1 MASRLRILIAEDN
14 RVLADVMRFNLEAE
28 GFEVTVAHN
37 GQKALGIAQTDCFDL
52 IISDYQM
59 PGLSGEE
66 LLRGIRADSVNTT
79 AVCVL
84 CSAKGYELDEEQL
97 KDELG
102 LHSIVM
108 KPFSPRE
115 LVEVA
120 QEVNTNPGPA
130 GLCATKLALS

>member
-37 GQKALGIAQTDCFDL
+37 GQKALGIAQTDYFDL
-52 IISDYQM
+52 VISDYQM

-97 KDELG
+97 TDELG

-108 KPFSPRE
+108 KPFSPRD
-115 LVEVA
+115 LVVLA
-120 QEVNTNPGPA
+120 QEIEINPGPA

>member
-37 GQKALGIAQTDCFDL
+37 GRKALGIAQAECFDL

-66 LLRGIRADSVNTT
+66 LLRGIRADSVNTS

-84 CSAKGYELDEEQL
+84 CSAKGYELDEGQL
-97 KDELG
+97 KDDLG
-102 LHSIVM
+102 LHSIVL
-108 KPFSPRE
+108 KPFSPRD
-115 LVEVA
+115 LVVLA
-120 QEVNTNPGPA
+120 QEVKTSSAPS
-130 GLCATKLALS
+130 GLSATTLALS

>member
-28 GFEVTVAHN
+28 GFEVTIAHN
-37 GQKALGIAQTDCFDL
+37 GQKALGLAQAECFDL

-66 LLRGIRADSVNTT
+66 LLRGIRVDSVNTT

-84 CSAKGYELDEEQL
+84 CSANGYELDEQQL

-115 LVEVA
+115 LVALA
-120 QEVNTNPGPA
+120 QDIETNPGPA
-130 GLCATKLALS
+130 G

>member
-28 GFEVTVAHN
+28 GFEVTIAHN
-37 GQKALGIAQTDCFDL
+37 GQKALGLAQAECFDL

-66 LLRGIRADSVNTT
+66 LLRGIRVDSVNTT

-84 CSAKGYELDEEQL
+84 CSANGYELDEQQL

-108 KPFSPRE
+108 KPFSSRE
-115 LVEVA
+115 LVALA
-120 QEVNTNPGPA
+120 QDIETNPGPA
-130 GLCATKLALS
+130 G